1 MIDFVDNHK
10 CCFLEGDSAS
20 MQQYSMTITINDQYN
35 FLQICVCT
43 ICFTLN
49 DEGSLISKTSSS
61 YFFFFVFFIQH
72 IKYQVLVSYKEI
84 KGIHLN

>member
-49 DEGSLISKTSSS
+49 DEGSLISKTSSY
-61 YFFFFVFFIQH
+61 YFFF
-72 IKYQVLVSYKEI
+72 VLLSNQKMRWM
-84 KGIHLN
+84 KK

>member
-35 FLQICVCT
+35 FFCKSVFAQFVLL
-43 ICFTLN
+43 LN
-49 DEGSLISKTSSS
+49 DEGSLISKTSSY
-61 YFFFFVFFIQH
+61 YFFFCIFYPA
-72 IKYQVLVSYKEI
+72 YQISSF
-84 KGIHLN
+84 GII

>member
-49 DEGSLISKTSSS
+49 DEGSLKSKTSSS
-61 YFFFFVFFIQH
+61 YFFF
-72 IKYQVLVSYKEI
+72 VLLSNQKMRWM
-84 KGIHLN
+84 KK

>member
-35 FLQICVCT
+35 FFANLCLHNL
-43 ICFTLN
+43 F
-49 DEGSLISKTSSS
+49 
-61 YFFFFVFFIQH
+61 YF
-72 IKYQVLVSYKEI
+72 
-84 KGIHLN
+84 

>member
-1 MIDFVDNHK
+1 MIDFADNHK

-49 DEGSLISKTSSS
+49 DEGSLISKTSFY
-61 YFFFFVFFIQH
+61 YFFF
-72 IKYQVLVSYKEI
+72 VLLSNQKMRWM
-84 KGIHLN
+84 KK

>member
-1 MIDFVDNHK
+1 MIDFVDYHK

-43 ICFTLN
+43 ICFTF
-49 DEGSLISKTSSS
+49 K
-61 YFFFFVFFIQH
+61 
-72 IKYQVLVSYKEI
+72 
-84 KGIHLN
+84 